1 MHPNVIN
8 QKVER
13 IKNSKEDI
21 NKFAEEYKPFIAACV
36 KNVAQKYGSCEY
48 DNELSIGFAAF
59 VESIE
64 SYKTSQGNFL
74 SFSQE
79 AIKKSVIDYYKKERK
94 YPETL
99 FLKGNNDNEELDF
112 PTAKFLEEYS
122 EEEVGE
128 YRRLELEHLGEQL
141 KEWDIYFFDLIK
153 VSPKQKSTRL
163 MVSQVVRFILSRR
176 EILDKTI
183 KSKVLPI
190 ADIEKYLN
198 IPRKKIE
205 GMQKY
210 IIAVLLIYTED
221 YKFIKEYVNYINGM

>member
-1 MHPNVIN
+1 
-8 QKVER
+8 
-13 IKNSKEDI
+13 
-21 NKFAEEYKPFIAACV
+21 
-36 KNVAQKYGSCEY
+36 
-48 DNELSIGFAAF
+48 
-59 VESIE
+59 
-64 SYKTSQGNFL
+64 
-74 SFSQE
+74 
-79 AIKKSVIDYYKKERK
+79 
-94 YPETL
+94 
-99 FLKGNNDNEELDF
+99 
-112 PTAKFLEEYS
+112 
-122 EEEVGE
+122 
-128 YRRLELEHLGEQL
+128 
-141 KEWDIYFFDLIK
+141 
-153 VSPKQKSTRL
+153 